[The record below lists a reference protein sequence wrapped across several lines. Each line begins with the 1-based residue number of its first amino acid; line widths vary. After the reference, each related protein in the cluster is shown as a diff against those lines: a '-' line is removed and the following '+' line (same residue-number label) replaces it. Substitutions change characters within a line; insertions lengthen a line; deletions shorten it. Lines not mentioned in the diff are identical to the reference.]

1 MEKKDKEKSFPSV
14 GINWYP
20 GHMAK
25 TKRMIK
31 EKYALIDVVYELVD
45 ARIPFSSKI
54 KDLYDIVGNKPK
66 ILIMTKKDLCDLKYT
81 NSWIKYYE
89 NLGYKVLLVDLNKS
103 DDINLIYEATFE
115 LMKDA
120 YEKRKNKGLKN
131 EEVHALVIG
140 IPNVGKS
147 TLINKLCGKKVAKVE
162 NAPGVTKNLTWLKA
176 KNNLLLL
183 DTPGI
188 LWPKL
193 NQEEEALNLA
203 AFTAIKEEILP
214 IDDVACKLIDKI
226 ELYKLQNNLKNR
238 YKLLDEDFEGVAGN
252 VLEKIALR
260 MNMIQKGGNLNIH
273 QATLTLLRDYRSA
286 KIGKFGLDREF
297 LMEEQESE
305 K

>member
-1 MEKKDKEKSFPSV
+1 MNENKV
-14 GINWYP
+14 NINWYP

-25 TKRMIK
+25 TKRIIK

-103 DDINLIYEATFE
+103 DDINLIYEATSE

-214 IDDVACKLIDKI
+214 IDDVAVHIIKKLHDFYPSLLKEKYGIINID
-226 ELYKLQNNLKNR
+226 
-238 YKLLDEDFEGVAGN
+238 DW
-252 VLEKIALR
+252 LEVYEIIGK
-260 MNMIQKGGNLNIH
+260 
-273 QATLTLLRDYRSA
+273 
-286 KIGKFGLDREF
+286 KIGAIRNGEVDFNVVSKKIIHDIRGEVIKNITFDNR
-297 LMEEQESE
+297 
-305 K
+305 

>member
-1 MEKKDKEKSFPSV
+1 MNENKV
-14 GINWYP
+14 NINWYP

-25 TKRMIK
+25 TKRIIK

-103 DDINLIYEATFE
+103 DDINLIYEATSE

-162 NAPGVTKNLTWLKA
+162 NAPGVTKSLTWLKA

-203 AFTAIKEEILP
+203 AFMAIKEEILP
-214 IDDVACKLIDKI
+214 IDDVAVHIIKKLHDYYPLILKEKYGIINID
-226 ELYKLQNNLKNR
+226 
-238 YKLLDEDFEGVAGN
+238 DW
-252 VLEKIALR
+252 LEVYEIIGK
-260 MNMIQKGGNLNIH
+260 
-273 QATLTLLRDYRSA
+273 
-286 KIGKFGLDREF
+286 KIGAIRNGEVDFNVVSKKIIHDIRGEVIKNITFDNR
-297 LMEEQESE
+297 
-305 K
+305 

>member
-1 MEKKDKEKSFPSV
+1 MRNTNENQSV
-14 GINWYP
+14 AKTNINWYP

-54 KDLYDIVGNKPK
+54 KDLYDIVGDKPK

-103 DDINLIYEATFE
+103 DDINLIYEATSE

-203 AFTAIKEEILP
+203 SFTAIKEEILP
-214 IDDVACKLIDKI
+214 IDDVAVHIIKKLHDFYPSLLKEKYGIINID
-226 ELYKLQNNLKNR
+226 
-238 YKLLDEDFEGVAGN
+238 DW
-252 VLEKIALR
+252 LEVYEIIGK
-260 MNMIQKGGNLNIH
+260 
-273 QATLTLLRDYRSA
+273 
-286 KIGKFGLDREF
+286 KIGAIRNGEVDFNVVSKKIIHDIRGEVIKNITFDNR
-297 LMEEQESE
+297 
-305 K
+305 

>member
-1 MEKKDKEKSFPSV
+1 MDNRQNSTN
-14 GINWYP
+14 INWYP

-115 LMKDA
+115 LMKDT

-131 EEVHALVIG
+131 EEVHALVVG

-162 NAPGVTKNLTWLKA
+162 NAPGVTKSLTWLKA

-193 NQEEEALNLA
+193 NQEKEALNLA
-203 AFTAIKEEILP
+203 TFTAIKEEILP
-214 IDDVACKLIDKI
+214 IDDVAIHIIKKLHEYYPLILKEKYGIINID
-226 ELYKLQNNLKNR
+226 
-238 YKLLDEDFEGVAGN
+238 DW
-252 VLEKIALR
+252 LEVYEI
-260 MNMIQKGGNLNIH
+260 
-273 QATLTLLRDYRSA
+273 
-286 KIGKFGLDREF
+286 IGKKIRAIRNGEVDFNVVSKKIIHDIRGEVIKNITFDNR
-297 LMEEQESE
+297 
-305 K
+305 

>member
-1 MEKKDKEKSFPSV
+1 MNENKV
-14 GINWYP
+14 NINWYP

-203 AFTAIKEEILP
+203 SFTAIKEEILP
-214 IDDVACKLIDKI
+214 IDDVAVHIIKKLHDFYPSLLKEKYGIINID
-226 ELYKLQNNLKNR
+226 
-238 YKLLDEDFEGVAGN
+238 DW
-252 VLEKIALR
+252 LEVYEIIGK
-260 MNMIQKGGNLNIH
+260 
-273 QATLTLLRDYRSA
+273 
-286 KIGKFGLDREF
+286 KIGAIRNGEVDFNVVSKKIIHDIRGEVIKNITFDNR
-297 LMEEQESE
+297 
-305 K
+305 

>member
-1 MEKKDKEKSFPSV
+1 MNEKKIN
-14 GINWYP
+14 INWYP

-115 LMKDA
+115 IMKDT

-162 NAPGVTKNLTWLKA
+162 NAPGVTKSLTWLKA

-214 IDDVACKLIDKI
+214 IDDVAVHIIKKLHDYYPLILKEKYGIINID
-226 ELYKLQNNLKNR
+226 
-238 YKLLDEDFEGVAGN
+238 DW
-252 VLEKIALR
+252 LEVYEIIGK
-260 MNMIQKGGNLNIH
+260 
-273 QATLTLLRDYRSA
+273 
-286 KIGKFGLDREF
+286 KIGAIRNGEVDFNVVSKKIIHDIRGEVIKNITFDNR
-297 LMEEQESE
+297 
-305 K
+305 

>member
-1 MEKKDKEKSFPSV
+1 MNENKV
-14 GINWYP
+14 NINWYP

-162 NAPGVTKNLTWLKA
+162 NAPGVTKSLTWLKA

-203 AFTAIKEEILP
+203 TFTAIKEEILP
-214 IDDVACKLIDKI
+214 IDDVAVHIIKKLHEYYPLILKEKYGIINID
-226 ELYKLQNNLKNR
+226 
-238 YKLLDEDFEGVAGN
+238 DW
-252 VLEKIALR
+252 LEVYEIIGK
-260 MNMIQKGGNLNIH
+260 
-273 QATLTLLRDYRSA
+273 
-286 KIGKFGLDREF
+286 KIGAIRNGEVDFNVVSKKIIHDIRGEVIKNITFDNR
-297 LMEEQESE
+297 
-305 K
+305 

>member
-1 MEKKDKEKSFPSV
+1 MNENNNGVNKSV
-14 GINWYP
+14 INWYP

-31 EKYALIDVVYELVD
+31 EKYALIDIVYELVD

-54 KDLYDIVGNKPK
+54 
-66 ILIMTKKDLCDLKYT
+66 KDLCDLKYT

-89 NLGYKVLLVDLNKS
+89 NLGYKVLLVDLTKN
-103 DDINLIYEATFE
+103 DDINLIYDKTFE
-115 LMKDA
+115 IMQDT
-120 YEKRKNKGLKN
+120 YSKRESKGLKSK
-131 EEVHALVIG
+131 EVHALVVG

-176 KNNLLLL
+176 KNDLLLL

-203 AFTAIKEEILP
+203 TFTAIKEEILP
-214 IDDVACKLIDKI
+214 IDDVAVHIIKKLHDYYPAILKEQYGITNI
-226 ELYKLQNNLKNR
+226 E
-238 YKLLDEDFEGVAGN
+238 DW
-252 VLEKIALR
+252 LEVYETIGK
-260 MNMIQKGGNLNIH
+260 
-273 QATLTLLRDYRSA
+273 
-286 KIGKFGLDREF
+286 KIGAIKNNEVDFNTVSKKIIHDIRGEVIKNITFDNR
-297 LMEEQESE
+297 
-305 K
+305 

>member
-1 MEKKDKEKSFPSV
+1 MNENKTN
-14 GINWYP
+14 INWYP

-103 DDINLIYEATFE
+103 DDINLIYEATSE

-214 IDDVACKLIDKI
+214 IDDVAVHIIKKLHDFYPSLLKEKYGIINID
-226 ELYKLQNNLKNR
+226 
-238 YKLLDEDFEGVAGN
+238 DW
-252 VLEKIALR
+252 LEVYEIIGK
-260 MNMIQKGGNLNIH
+260 
-273 QATLTLLRDYRSA
+273 
-286 KIGKFGLDREF
+286 KIGAIRNGEVDFNVVSKKIIHDIRGEVIKNITFDNR
-297 LMEEQESE
+297 
-305 K
+305 

>member
-1 MEKKDKEKSFPSV
+1 MNEKKIN
-14 GINWYP
+14 INWYP

-131 EEVHALVIG
+131 EEVHALVVG

-162 NAPGVTKNLTWLKA
+162 NAPGITKSLTWLKA

-203 AFTAIKEEILP
+203 TFTAIKEEILP
-214 IDDVACKLIDKI
+214 IDDVAVHIIKKLHEYYPLILKEKYDIINID
-226 ELYKLQNNLKNR
+226 
-238 YKLLDEDFEGVAGN
+238 DW
-252 VLEKIALR
+252 LEVYEIIGK
-260 MNMIQKGGNLNIH
+260 
-273 QATLTLLRDYRSA
+273 
-286 KIGKFGLDREF
+286 KIGAIRNGEVDFNVVSKKIIHDIRGEVIKNITFDNR
-297 LMEEQESE
+297 
-305 K
+305 

>member
-1 MEKKDKEKSFPSV
+1 MNENKV
-14 GINWYP
+14 NINWYP

-115 LMKDA
+115 LMKDT

-131 EEVHALVIG
+131 EDVHALVIG

-162 NAPGVTKNLTWLKA
+162 NAPGVTKSLTWLKA

-203 AFTAIKEEILP
+203 TFTAIKEEILP
-214 IDDVACKLIDKI
+214 IDDVAVHIIKKLYEYYPLILKEKYGIINID
-226 ELYKLQNNLKNR
+226 
-238 YKLLDEDFEGVAGN
+238 DW
-252 VLEKIALR
+252 LEVYEIIGK
-260 MNMIQKGGNLNIH
+260 
-273 QATLTLLRDYRSA
+273 
-286 KIGKFGLDREF
+286 KIGAIRNGEVDFNVVSKKIIHDIRGEVIKNITFDNR
-297 LMEEQESE
+297 
-305 K
+305 